1 VTASQ
6 PQSQAPPRRLLKR
19 LAWRIGIALAMLAAI
34 RWTHLAESLTVYFP
48 SRAPFVTPAGAED
61 VTFTTRDG
69 VSLHGWFVRAT
80 DAQPGEKRPAILH
93 THGNAGNIA
102 DHLAFSSHL
111 ADAGFHVFIFD
122 YRGYGKSDPCRLIT
136 RDDLITDT
144 HAALDTLV
152 AREDV
157 DRENI
162 GVYGVSLGGV
172 PALAVASQRP
182 VIKAV
187 CTVSAFASFPRIAH
201 DVLPVLGPLLMPTGD
216 SNLDAAESLRVPYLI
231 VHGESDEIIPASH
244 ATMLEQAAAD
254 SGVSVR
260 RTMIPGG
267 DHNGI
272 MDHAAARDATI
283 AFFQQHLLR
292 AP

>member
-1 VTASQ
+1 MGVICAVV
-6 PQSQAPPRRLLKR
+6 
-19 LAWRIGIALAMLAAI
+19 GAI

-48 SRAPFVTPAGAED
+48 SRAPFLTPANAQD

-69 VSLHGWFVRAT
+69 VTLHGWFVRAV

-102 DHLAFSSHL
+102 DHLAFSAHL

-122 YRGYGKSDPCRLIT
+122 YRGYGKSDPCRFIT
-136 RDDLITDT
+136 RDDLITDA

-152 AREDV
+152 ARDDV

-182 VIKAV
+182 VIKAA
-187 CTVSAFASFPRIAH
+187 CTVSAFASFPRIAQ
-201 DVLPVLGPLLMPTGD
+201 DVLPVLGPLLIPTGD
-216 SNLDAAESLRVPYLI
+216 SNLDAAESLRIPYLI
-231 VHGESDEIIPASH
+231 VHGDNDEVIPFAHASL
-244 ATMLEQAAAD
+244 LEAAANRA
-254 SGVSVR
+254 GIAVQ
-260 RTMIPGG
+260 RTTIPGG

-272 MDHAAARDATI
+272 MDTAAARDATI
-283 AFFQQHLLR
+283 AFFRQHLLR